1 MNIVTLRITCRL
13 GAAAALCGLL
23 TGCADR
29 KPPIAPSVPPRQ
41 FATPEEAASALV
53 AASEKYDVPALKA
66 IFGSEGDDIVSS
78 EDTIADRNNAIAFA
92 AEARVHERLEFDS
105 ARTTAVLNVGV
116 DDWPMPI
123 PIVEQGGRW
132 HFDAASGRE
141 EVLRRRI
148 GGNELNAIQ
157 VCHDYVD
164 AQRTYAFTRRDESIV
179 NQYAQRVIST
189 PGKQDGLAWRAADG
203 TWQGPMG
210 ETIAQYISE
219 GYSERYEPFHGY
231 YFKILRGQGPA
242 APLGKM
248 DFMVEGAMLGGFAL
262 GAAPADYEVTG
273 IKTFIV
279 SYEGIVYEKDLG
291 ETTLEQFKTM
301 ERYNPDSTWRAVQDP

>member
-1 MNIVTLRITCRL
+1 MNTVTMRITCQL
-13 GAAAALCGLL
+13 GTAATLCGLL
-23 TGCADR
+23 TGCGDR
-29 KPPIAPSVPPRQ
+29 RPPTAPSVPPQQ
-41 FATPEEAASALV
+41 FATAEEAASALV
-53 AASEKYDVPALKA
+53 AAAAQYNVPALKA
-66 IFGSEGDDIVSS
+66 ILGSDGDDLVAS
-78 EDTIADRNNAIAFA
+78 EDTIADRNHAIAFA
-92 AEARVHERLEFDS
+92 SEARVHQRLDFDS
-105 ARTTAVLNVGV
+105 ARTSAVLNVGA
-116 DDWPMPI
+116 DGWPAPI

-164 AQRTYAFTRRDESIV
+164 AQRTYAFTRHDGSIV

-189 PGKQDGLAWRAADG
+189 PGKQDGLAWRATDG

-210 ETIAQYISE
+210 ETIAQFISE

-231 YFKILRGQGPA
+231 YFKILKGQGPA
-242 APLGKM
+242 APLGAM
-248 DFMVEGAMLGGFAL
+248 DFMVEGAMLGGFGL
-262 GAAPADYEVTG
+262 VAAPADYEVTG

-291 ETTLEQFKTM
+291 ENTVEQFRVM
-301 ERYNPDSTWRAVQDP
+301 ERYNPDSTWQVVRDP